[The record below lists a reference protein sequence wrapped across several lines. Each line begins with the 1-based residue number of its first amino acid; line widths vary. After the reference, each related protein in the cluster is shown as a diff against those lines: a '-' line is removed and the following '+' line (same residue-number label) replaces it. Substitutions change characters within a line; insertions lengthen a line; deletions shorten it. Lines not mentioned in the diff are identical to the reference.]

1 MAAVKSS
8 PLAGKPCT
16 KCSTPIPERSASLD
30 NIGIC
35 PACDAVL
42 ELNPDGTVRL
52 IEERELERIDRAMR
66 SAIIVEHF
74 DLELER
80 VLRGGPRLRLVN

>member
-1 MAAVKSS
+1 MVTTKPS
-8 PLAGKPCT
+8 PLAGKPCP
-16 KCSTPIPERSASLD
+16 KCATAIPERSASLD

-42 ELNPDGTVRL
+42 ELMSDGSLRVIADQDIERL
-52 IEERELERIDRAMR
+52 DLAMR
-66 SAIIVEHF
+66 SAIVLEHF

-80 VLRGGPRLRLVN
+80 VLRGHRSFRLVN